1 MGKQKKTNKNQS
13 MKLGFAAKLIAQ
25 LAVLMLVVCGTLT
38 IVSYSKS
45 SSIITETIESNLA
58 DRAAENAGIL
68 EQRMSQWFS
77 ETATLARREGV
88 ASMDWA
94 TQKPIFI
101 SEAERLG
108 YIEFQISDTTGQSM
122 IPSSDTPFDLWDQE
136 NYQISLAGENYI
148 TAPLVS
154 QADGKLIMVVTT
166 PIYNADETEI
176 VGVLGANITAEQ
188 FNEIVQEIDLG
199 ENGYAYILD
208 ENGNRI
214 ADKDIN
220 VVIEGNNDIE
230 KYEGKSGYEDYVA
243 VQKAMVNGETG
254 VSEYTYEG
262 VDYYVAY
269 QPLGNQGW
277 SIALAMPKDD
287 VLSDVVGLRNFMI
300 GLMIFFILVA
310 CGFSVIIARSIKK
323 PLDKM
328 KDFAKELS
336 DGNMGYSIEEKRKD
350 EFGET
355 CGALNTA
362 QQNIRGL
369 LLNISNNAQG
379 LSAAGE
385 ELTATTE
392 EILARLETIDVS
404 VGEVVQGCEE
414 NKDCVEDVLTYVGQ
428 LQQSVELLNEKAR
441 LQSDSAGEFKN
452 RALAVQE
459 TAKAAIENSR
469 EMCVQQHEKMAAA
482 IEAGKVVEEV
492 RIMADGIGEISE
504 QINLLSLNASIEAA
518 RAGEAGRG
526 FAVVATEIGNLA
538 NQTQKTVGT
547 IQETIQKVQ
556 EAFEVLSQNG
566 EALLTFVDEE
576 VQQQFDAYLNT
587 GEHYYN
593 DSQYV
598 YALSEEQAQMVEG
611 MVRAIEE
618 VTRAV
623 EHVENTSTASLEST
637 TNIQDEIS
645 HTTTGMGEVVKATE
659 SIAESAEELN
669 QSALEFKM

>member
-1 MGKQKKTNKNQS
+1 MGKQKKTKT
-13 MKLGFAAKLIAQ
+13 KGLGFAVKLIAQ
-25 LAVLMLVVCGTLT
+25 LAVLMLLVCGTLT

-58 DRAAENAGIL
+58 DRAAENAALL
-68 EQRMSQWFS
+68 EQRMNQWFS
-77 ETATLARREGV
+77 ESATLARREGV

-108 YIEFQISDTTGQSM
+108 YIEFQVSDTTGQSM
-122 IPSSDTPFDLWDQE
+122 IPSSDVPFDLWDQW
-136 NYQISLAGENYI
+136 NFQITLAGEDYI
-148 TAPLVS
+148 TPPLVS

-176 VGVLGANITAEQ
+176 VGVLGANVTAEQ
-188 FNEIVQEIDLG
+188 FNEIVQQIDLG

-208 ENGNRI
+208 ENGTRI

-220 VVIEGNNDIE
+220 VVVEGINDIE
-230 KYEGKSGYEDYVA
+230 EYDGVAGYEEYVA
-243 VQKAMVNGETG
+243 TQKAMVAGETG
-254 VSEYTYEG
+254 VSEYSYQG

-277 SIALAMPKDD
+277 SIALAMPKDE
-287 VLSDVVGLRNFMI
+287 VLSDVYGLRNFMI
-300 GLMIFFILVA
+300 GLAGFFVLVA
-310 CGFSVIIARSIKK
+310 CVFSVFIARSIKK

-336 DGNMGYSIEEKRKD
+336 DGNMAYSIEEKRMD

-355 CGALNTA
+355 CGALNIA
-362 QQNIRGL
+362 QQNMRGL
-369 LLNISNNAQG
+369 LLNISENAQG

-385 ELTATTE
+385 ELTATTQ
-392 EILARLETIDVS
+392 EIMARLETVDS
-404 VGEVVQGCEE
+404 AVGVVVQGCEE
-414 NKDCVEDVLTYVGQ
+414 NKDCVEDVKGFVEQ
-428 LQQSVELLNEKAR
+428 MQQSVELLNEKAQ
-441 LQSDSAGEFKN
+441 LQSERAGEFKN
-452 RALAVQE
+452 RAIEVQR
-459 TAKAAIENSR
+459 TAKEAIENSR
-469 EMCVQQHEKMAAA
+469 EICAQQHQKMAAA

-492 RIMADGIGEISE
+492 RVMADGIGEISE

-547 IQETIQKVQ
+547 IQDTIQKVHD
-556 EAFEVLSQNG
+556 AFEILSQNG
-566 EALLTFVDEE
+566 EELLAFVDGE

-587 GEHYYN
+587 GEHYFN
-593 DSQYV
+593 DSEYV
-598 YALSEEQAQMVEG
+598 YALSEEQAEMVEN
-611 MVRAIEE
+611 MVHAIDE
-618 VTRAV
+618 VTRAM
-623 EHVENTSTASLEST
+623 EHVENTSTASLENT
-637 TNIQDEIS
+637 TSIMDEIS

-669 QSALEFKM
+669 QNALQFKM

>member
-1 MGKQKKTNKNQS
+1 MGNQKKKTKGLS
-13 MKLGFAAKLIAQ
+13 LAIKLILQ
-25 LAVLMLVVCGTLT
+25 LSALMLLVCGTLT

-45 SSIITETIESNLA
+45 SSIITETIETNLA
-58 DRAAENAGIL
+58 SRAAENASTL
-68 EQRMSQWFS
+68 ERRLEQWFS

-88 ASMDWA
+88 AGMDWD

-108 YIEFQISDTTGQSM
+108 YIEFQVSDTTGKSM
-122 IPSSDTPFDLWDQE
+122 IPSSDQPFDLWDQE
-136 NYQISLAGENYI
+136 NYQITLAGENYI

-166 PIYNADETEI
+166 PIYNAAETEI
-176 VGVLGANITAEQ
+176 VGVLGGNITAEQ
-188 FNEIVQEIDLG
+188 FNEIVQSIDLG

-208 ENGNRI
+208 ENGVRI

-220 VVIEGNNDIE
+220 VVIEGHNDIE
-230 KYEGKSGYEDYVA
+230 EYGNTAGYEDYIA
-243 VQKAMVNGETG
+243 TQKAMVAGETG
-254 VSEYTYEG
+254 VSEYTYQG
-262 VDYYVAY
+262 VEYYVAY
-269 QPLGNQGW
+269 QPIGNQGW
-277 SIALAMPKDD
+277 SLALAMPKDE

-300 GLMIFFILVA
+300 GLAAFFVLIA
-310 CGFSVIIARSIKK
+310 CIFSVFIARSIKK

-336 DGNMGYSIEEKRKD
+336 DGNMGYAIQEKRTD

-355 CGALNTA
+355 CGALNVA
-362 QQNIRGL
+362 QQNMRGL
-369 LLNISNNAQG
+369 LMNISNNAQG

-392 EILARLETIDVS
+392 EILARLETVDAA

-428 LQQSVELLNEKAR
+428 LQQSVELLNEKAQ
-441 LQSDSAGEFKN
+441 LQSNSAEEFKN

-469 EMCVQQHEKMAAA
+469 AMCAEQHEKMAAA

-492 RIMADGIGEISE
+492 RVMADGIGEISE

-547 IQETIQKVQ
+547 IQETIQKVR

-566 EALLTFVDEE
+566 EALLSFVDEE

-593 DSQYV
+593 DSEYV
-598 YALSEEQAQMVEG
+598 YALSEEQAEMVEG
-611 MVRAIEE
+611 MVRAIQE

-623 EHVENTSTASLEST
+623 EHVENTSSASLQNT

-669 QSALEFKM
+669 QNALQFKM